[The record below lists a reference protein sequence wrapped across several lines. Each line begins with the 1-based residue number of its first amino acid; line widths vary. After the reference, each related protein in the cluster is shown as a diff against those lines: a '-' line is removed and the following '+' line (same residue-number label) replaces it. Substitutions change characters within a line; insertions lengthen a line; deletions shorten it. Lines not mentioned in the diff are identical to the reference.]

1 MNRKETAQV
10 LAILKAAYPNFYKN
24 LTPEDAQGIVG
35 VWSMQF
41 ADMAADIVLM
51 ALNKAIS
58 TCKYPPSVAEV
69 KEKISSIHWEA
80 QEMMALHY
88 SNNTLSD
95 EELAYYTRIYE
106 ETRSYKFSNDVEPS
120 IGNMLA
126 GKKEVKQLSE
136 RNEGK

>member
-136 RNEGK
+136 RNE

>member
-58 TCKYPPSVAEV
+58 ICKYPPSVAEV

-136 RNEGK
+136 RNE